1 MDRHYNAS
9 ELQYMNTKYNG
20 WIRMGEKEPSQKD
33 FVLYA
38 TGDSTISSGRIY
50 IALPK
55 NKVLSYEDKIKY
67 NIM

>member
-1 MDRHYNAS
+1 MDRTYNTS
-9 ELQYMNTKYNG
+9 ELQYMNIKYNG
-20 WIRMGEKEPSQKD
+20 WIRMGEKEQSQKD
-33 FVLYA
+33 YLLYA

-50 IALPK
+50 VALPK